1 MTERLYYRD
10 SYRYRFEATVTGL
23 ESTQEGQSRVRL
35 DSSCFYPESGGQMAD
50 RGTLAGMEVLDVQEE
65 DGELVHLLAGRPS
78 LEVGMRVKGEVD
90 EERRATH
97 RQQHTGQH
105 VLSRSLENILGLATV
120 SSRLGE
126 SGNTLDL
133 ALEEDLDFDTLD
145 RVEDA
150 ANRVIQEARTVHVRF
165 CDPSDAS
172 SIDRGKIPPGQSEL
186 RVIEIEGF
194 DRNAC
199 GGTHC
204 ANTAEIGLIAITG
217 KEKVRGGIRLHF
229 LCGRRAQNYRRSRDR
244 LVGRLGRILT
254 TGDAELETAVAG
266 LREEAKSNAKQVAE
280 LAAQLAALSAQSWL
294 AEAQERQLEASSVR
308 VLARVLPPSL
318 AGALS
323 EVANALRKEE
333 DLLLLLAAP
342 QGKRTRVLLSRGEG
356 LTFLHCGK
364 LLSQGLKALGGKGGG
379 QPQRAQGS
387 FEGPA
392 EKGLEQ
398 LREQLGVA

>member
-10 SYRYRFEATVTGL
+10 SYRCRFEATVTGF
-23 ESTQEGQSRVRL
+23 ESREEGQSRVRL
-35 DSSCFYPESGGQMAD
+35 DRSCFYPESGGQMAD
-50 RGTLAGMEVLDVQEE
+50 RGTLAGVEVVDVQEE
-65 DGELVHLLAGRPS
+65 DGEVLHFVAGHPEWRA
-78 LEVGMRVKGEVD
+78 GMRVEGEVD
-90 EERRATH
+90 QERRALH

-105 VLSRSLENILGLATV
+105 VLSRTLEDKLGLSTV

-133 ALEEDLDFDTLD
+133 ELEEDLDFDTLD
-145 RVEDA
+145 EVEDA
-150 ANRVIQEARTVHVRF
+150 ANRVVQEARAVHVRF
-165 CDPSDAS
+165 CDPADAS

-244 LVGRLGRILT
+244 LVGRLGRLLT
-254 TGDAELETAVAG
+254 TGDAELEAVVAG
-266 LREEAKSNAKQVAE
+266 LREEAKSQAKQAAE
-280 LAAQLAALSAQSWL
+280 LAAQLAALSARSWL
-294 AEAQERQLEASSVR
+294 AEAEERQLESSSVR

-323 EVANALRKEE
+323 ELANALREE
-333 DLLLLLAAP
+333 HDLLLLLAAP
-342 QGKRTRVLLSRGEG
+342 QGDRTRVLLSRGEG
-356 LTFLHCGK
+356 LPFLHCGK

-379 QPQRAQGS
+379 QAQRAQGS

-392 EKGLEQ
+392 EIGLEQ
-398 LREQLGVA
+398 LREYLGVA